1 MYQFFANRVLFFVAA
16 SSSGTESYN
25 RTEPYNKT
33 GGIKSGV
40 LAAIIVT
47 ILVLLLVVV
56 LLLVYFFIVRKGRFK
71 FGGDCASTK
80 CFKFVRS
87 SKTRADGG
95 AGAGTGGDHRM
106 RSVSQTSTYSK
117 ELRLPRSSLG
127 RPLEKDD
134 IVVYA
139 DETNAPALSENR
151 SYEDANAIRPYEEIK
166 DADVKPLHYASLD
179 CATGQTSYA
188 SLDCATGQTS
198 FTSTSDQR
206 LAAVKKPSS
215 PTGPKPPNAVKKP
228 SLPIGPKPPNALK
241 KPSLPIGPKPRSRTF
256 DETTSRG
263 ANANLESS
271 SAGMKTPPATPR
283 PYRMM
288 SVSETRRRE
297 GSPGHLFVNGQQ
309 YALLQTGVKNSEGGE
324 KVRELG
330 MGIYI
335 RQIKASQ
342 SLVCVFFFV

>member
-1 MYQFFANRVLFFVAA
+1 MYWTLYITEFFANRVLFFVAA
-16 SSSGTESYN
+16 SSSGTEPYN

-95 AGAGTGGDHRM
+95 DHRM

-134 IVVYA
+134 IIVYA

-166 DADVKPLHYASLD
+166 DADVKQLH
-179 CATGQTSYA
+179 YA

-256 DETTSRG
+256 DETTSRV
-263 ANANLESS
+263 ANENLESS

-324 KVRELG
+324 KREEKVRELG

-342 SLVCVFFFV
+342 SLVCVCVFFCLERELRE